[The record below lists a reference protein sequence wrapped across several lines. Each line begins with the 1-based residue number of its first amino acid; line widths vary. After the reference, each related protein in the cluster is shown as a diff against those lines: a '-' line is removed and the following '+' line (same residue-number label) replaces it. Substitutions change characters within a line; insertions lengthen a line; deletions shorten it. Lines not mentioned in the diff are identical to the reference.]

1 MDCLGSDNVRQS
13 YCENSAILLR
23 ALRQTALQHKSRRR
37 RSSHEAIPAAG
48 SFQHETPAAAA
59 AAVVGRRHEE
69 VPAARRAELDA
80 AAAAGRARR
89 RRRGGDVPLPDGRRG
104 RAREVPRAG
113 AGASTG
119 AGARGATVARDARAG
134 RATTRNDARYRR
146 GPLRATYT
154 LNYLSEV
161 LSAQGDTIEQREHWL
176 IDANIRHS
184 LSASYD
190 FGTYLLRGGV
200 NNFTD
205 EEPSYP
211 TRTHGDIIGRYY
223 FMGVTARF

>member
-1 MDCLGSDNVRQS
+1 MPSVDFHSIELNAEATHTAKLETSVTGFDLTRTDNTV
-13 YCENSAILLR
+13 
-23 ALRQTALQHKSRRR
+23 
-37 RSSHEAIPAAG
+37 AIPDW
-48 SFQHETPAAAA
+48 S
-59 AAVVGRRHEE
+59 GRF
-69 VPAARRAELDA
+69 
-80 AAAAGRARR
+80 
-89 RRRGGDVPLPDGRRG
+89 
-104 RAREVPRAG
+104 
-113 AGASTG
+113 
-119 AGARGATVARDARAG
+119 
-134 RATTRNDARYRR
+134 DARYRR

-190 FGTYLLRGGV
+190 FGTYVLRGGV